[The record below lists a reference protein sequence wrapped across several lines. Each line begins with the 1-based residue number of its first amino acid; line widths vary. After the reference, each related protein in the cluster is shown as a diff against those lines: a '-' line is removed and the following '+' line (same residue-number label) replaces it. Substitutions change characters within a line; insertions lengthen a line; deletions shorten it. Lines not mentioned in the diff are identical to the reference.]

1 MRLPGGLE
9 IQESMRAADGLR
21 KRSPIGTRRKSR
33 ACEPGFS
40 VANRDYLTGPG
51 GGSGRVGDPALT
63 LLLTFRPRAT
73 VWLWLLC
80 GGSTFTA
87 PALTFVLTFRP
98 RETVWLC
105 CGPWLPALRLV
116 LTFRLRAAVWLW
128 LKPPPPAFTFVLI
141 FICPSPLGC

>member
-63 LLLTFRPRAT
+63 LLLTFKPRAVVWLWFMLPPALTFVLTLRPRAT

-87 PALTFVLTFRP
+87 PALTVILTATLLHP
-98 RETVWLC
+98 R
-105 CGPWLPALRLV
+105 RL
-116 LTFRLRAAVWLW
+116 
-128 LKPPPPAFTFVLI
+128 
-141 FICPSPLGC
+141 